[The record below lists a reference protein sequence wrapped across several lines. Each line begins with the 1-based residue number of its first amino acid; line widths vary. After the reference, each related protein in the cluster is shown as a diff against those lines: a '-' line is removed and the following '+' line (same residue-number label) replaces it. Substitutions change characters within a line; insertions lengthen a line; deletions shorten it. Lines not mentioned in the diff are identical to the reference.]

1 MNELLSGLQYVRKLM
16 ELGEPLD
23 HDLLR
28 EILTEVERDAP
39 SLPKSNLDLLNA
51 EITALV
57 RLVGEQKASIAK
69 QLTNIHNGRQGID
82 GYNHLQ
88 ALHKAQRLS
97 KRA

>member
-28 EILTEVERDAP
+28 EILSEVTRDAP
-39 SLPKSNLDLLNA
+39 NLSKPNLRLLNA
-51 EITALV
+51 EIGALV
-57 RLVGEQKASIAK
+57 RLVEEKKASISA
-69 QLTNIHNGRQGID
+69 QLTDIHNGRQGID

>member
-16 ELGEPLD
+16 ELGEPID
-23 HDLLR
+23 HELLR

-39 SLPKSNLDLLNA
+39 SLPKSSLRVLNA

-57 RLVGEQKASIAK
+57 RLVGEQKAGIAE
-69 QLTNIHNGRQGID
+69 QLAKIHSGRQGID